1 MRERNKERKDKVI
14 RKGGGK
20 NKFNRI
26 QIIYLKSLLFL
37 LQTLLANNTMK
48 DLPNS
53 FTMALLCREASYR
66 SSEGG
71 GGHLHPP

>member
-20 NKFNRI
+20 NNNKLNRI
-26 QIIYLKSLLFL
+26 QVIYFNSLLFL

-48 DLPNS
+48 DLANS

-66 SSEGG
+66 SSND
-71 GGHLHPP
+71 L